1 MTHVNKTTNKVD
13 ITQEDVNKEEMKI
26 EITTI
31 PSQHV
36 IRVMHDPETGGYE
49 VTADL
54 RRIKL
59 KWQTEAFQC
68 GFDAGVNYS
77 KKQVKNIIAQL
88 THTEES

>member
-1 MTHVNKTTNKVD
+1 MKKTTPLSLHSQK
-13 ITQEDVNKEEMKI
+13 DVNKKELKI

-36 IRVMHDPETGGYE
+36 IRVMNDPETGGYE

-59 KWQTEAFQC
+59 KWQTEAFKC
-68 GFDAGVNYS
+68 GFTAGVNYS
-77 KKQVKNIIAQL
+77 KEQVKNIIAQL
-88 THTEES
+88 THTEKS